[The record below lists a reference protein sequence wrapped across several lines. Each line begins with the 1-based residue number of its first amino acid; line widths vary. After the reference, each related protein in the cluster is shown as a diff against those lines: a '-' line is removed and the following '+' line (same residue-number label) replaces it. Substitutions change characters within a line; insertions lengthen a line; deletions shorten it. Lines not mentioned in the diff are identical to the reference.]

1 MPCTSERER
10 NLPK

>member
-1 MPCTSERER
+1 MER